1 MSFRNERQKILI
13 TDDSE
18 INRMIL
24 KNILE
29 EDYDIYE
36 AEDGNRTLEV
46 IEEHKGTIDL
56 ILLDCVMPNKDGF
69 QVLSELKRHWFR
81 EDIPVVMISAEYD
94 QAFII
99 RAYKLGASDYVT
111 RPFNPMIVRRRVDSI
126 IRMHMKEQQLADIA
140 AAQII
145 ARHQN
150 NSMMIHILGGIVEF
164 RNGES
169 GLHIMHVEALTDM
182 FLRELMSISDKYSLT
197 SGEMAMIT
205 TAAALHDVGKISVPY
220 SILNK
225 PGRFNEEEFEI
236 MKMHT
241 VAGYDMLNSIEAY
254 KDDPLIRMSS
264 LVCRHHHER
273 FDGRGYPDGLKGDD
287 IPIAAQIVS
296 VADCYDALTSKRCY
310 KDAISHEEAVRMILD
325 GQCGQFNPLLITCLE
340 NLADTIPERLSD
352 AVSSDRLFE
361 EDMHRLVEETLEGC
375 RLDQKKHHE

>member
-1 MSFRNERQKILI
+1 MGYNDERQKILI

-29 EDYDIYE
+29 EDYDILE
-36 AEDGNRTLEV
+36 AADGIEALKV
-46 IEEHKGTIDL
+46 IDEHKGMIDL

-69 QVLSELKRHWFR
+69 QVLTELSRLWWK
-81 EDIPVVMISAEYD
+81 EDIPVVMISAEDD
-94 QAFII
+94 QAFIM
-99 RAYKLGASDYVT
+99 RAYKQGASDYIT
-111 RPFNPMIVRRRVDSI
+111 RPFNAMIVRRRVDSI
-126 IRMHMKEQQLADIA
+126 IRMHMKEQQMADIA

-182 FLRELMSISDKYSLT
+182 FMRELMNISDKYELT
-197 SGEMAMIT
+197 SEEMSMIT

-220 SILNK
+220 NILNK
-225 PGRFNEEEFEI
+225 PGRFTQDEFEI
-236 MKMHT
+236 MKQHT
-241 VAGYDMLNSIEAY
+241 TAGYEMLNSIEAY
-254 KDDPLIRMSS
+254 KDDPLIKMASV
-264 LVCRHHHER
+264 VCRSHHER
-273 FDGRGYPDGLKGDD
+273 FDGNGYPDGFKGDD

-296 VADCYDALTSKRCY
+296 IADCYDALTSKRCY
-310 KDAISHEEAVRMILD
+310 KDEYSHEDAVRMILG
-325 GQCGQFNPLLITCLE
+325 GQCGQFNPLLITCLK
-340 NLADTIPERLSD
+340 NLQDTIPERLND

-361 EDMHRLVEETLEGC
+361 EDMHRLIEDTLGTA
-375 RLDQKKHHE
+375 RK